1 MDFDQTQVIDDFG
14 VEEEVSE
21 EENNGR
27 SKKIEVAHLKVFSQQ
42 GFKESVFPVFKGDNF
57 IGRDGKCNITIPIK
71 ALSKKHACIEVQRD
85 LHLLY
90 DCKSKNRT
98 RKGKSLLK
106 PMVRYELKHGD
117 MLTFGDVTC
126 QYLVGMEEEEE
137 DGDETG
143 SETGSES
150 MLMDVNVDE
159 ELKKTDKSIVSED
172 VSLSSTIDEHV
183 KGAIPRESLLQ
194 ATPGHKTKKPS
205 KDDEDAYAA
214 DTDSDTDEERPLVT
228 TAVPTIMFSSEDEK
242 EIPND
247 QRASSEL
254 LSVPI
259 KQDTSMEGQTLA
271 FGLGSPTNVFL
282 SRDSTGSSGSHSAQ
296 TGSIPPTLK
305 ISSESDSLSD
315 VSPFRHP
322 GARGSV
328 TQPPC
333 GPTLL
338 YGSESDDGSP
348 IKRPRHP
355 TVRVADKG
363 PSCEPTLLYGSE
375 SDGSPKKKPRLPMAS
390 NEPTLLYESDS
401 DESNDKAAKRLRALG
416 DSHQGN
422 QDQTLLYSDIS
433 EGKLPSIPG
442 KSSADGENKDS
453 TDGSTKERPNTE
465 EEMGVVED
473 TDATLPY
480 CRAEMSSTD
489 DEGES
494 GVRTAKRTSVD
505 ETPAPIL
512 RTLACNTKEI
522 EEDLTDDEQH
532 NRDADDYGADVA
544 TQAYA
549 VQSDSEL
556 EIESVS
562 TRDEAVARD
571 LNQVANPSDLEA
583 TQAYCIEEG
592 EDSDSSDSQPLP
604 IGIAKTAATDDIQA
618 TLAYGIGE
626 PERVSD
632 SERVDNND
640 GDHKRGQAQALVY
653 DDLQATLAYVIGG
666 GDDEEGCTETDGEQP
681 SDLDAG
687 VSRGDDVQATT
698 AYGLEA
704 TQAYGAEEIDEEETA
719 VKNRDDIGGYQG
731 RGTGPDANAATLA
744 YDFGSTQP
752 YCGNDNGATEDDKG
766 DNAFEE
772 HITKMENLATLAY
785 GLEETQAYAFD
796 NNDSESSHNDMIEAT
811 QAYGIDGP
819 SAEETGPLAQLY
831 AASTVQ
837 GGVTGIDENK
847 NGVSAVSEVDIS
859 KPSSSSAVD
868 VVDDSQDREDVM
880 PRRSRS
886 TRGRKKPVIED
897 SQEVGSAE
905 NYAVSVVEISNN
917 DKREETKVESTP
929 GSILNRNGKNSR
941 VTLSSRKG
949 RRGAMRVTI
958 DSGMPDE
965 DEGKETLSRG
975 GQSGTKETNAS
986 ESQDKE
992 TSKVPASTGR
1002 KRRRQAGKGKFI
1014 EEMEGTTI
1022 RKSRRGQKGKG
1033 AQMEATFLP
1042 ETPPMPSTDTTAKE
1056 IRESPPDSSAEAV
1069 PTRGKGKGRGKGRG
1083 RKNEQLVEESVARE
1097 SIGSEIST
1105 ISNEPE
1111 PPETVSTPAR
1121 GKGRGKGRGIK
1132 AQPKIGMD
1140 HELEAS
1146 ASTSPQ
1152 KTSESIGSE
1161 ISTISS
1167 EPEPP
1172 ETVSTPARGKGRGK
1186 GRGIKAQPKIGMDHE
1201 SGASANTSPQTET
1214 PTVNVNELQPSE
1226 SPASVSTSKRKS
1238 RGRKRIQPTAA
1249 ESEALVSSEGT
1260 EYSETIAD
1268 SEESSTAGSSQQSC
1282 RVRPRKQ
1289 QPEDSES
1296 VEMVET
1302 PAKRGRRGKEPSVN
1316 RSPSLQRGRSSTE
1329 NSPRIIFTGLYDKQG
1344 EKVVISLGGQ
1354 LVDNIHNC
1362 THLVTDK
1369 VRRTVKFLCGLAGG
1383 QIIVLPSWL
1392 EACKKAKSFVDTSP
1406 FLVKDKDAEKQYNF
1420 DLQRSHEVAL
1430 TKGLLEGYK
1439 VHVTKKVK
1447 PEPSQMK
1454 DIIQSAKGEFLTSMP
1469 RSKEDRV
1476 FVISCNDDRSVCRK
1490 PMEAGIPVVSAE
1502 VLLTGVLQQEL
1513 NLEEYKLFAE
1523 EMSDTT
1529 QETSSLS
1536 GQNKRRN
1543 ETSEGG
1549 GATSSSSTP
1558 GAKNSGSKRRKR

>member
-1 MDFDQTQVIDDFG
+1 MWEFNT
-14 VEEEVSE
+14 
-21 EENNGR
+21 
-27 SKKIEVAHLKVFSQQ
+27 
-42 GFKESVFPVFKGDNF
+42 
-57 IGRDGKCNITIPIK
+57 
-71 ALSKKHACIEVQRD
+71 
-85 LHLLY
+85 
-90 DCKSKNRT
+90 
-98 RKGKSLLK
+98 
-106 PMVRYELKHGD
+106 
-117 MLTFGDVTC
+117 
-126 QYLVGMEEEEE
+126 
-137 DGDETG
+137 
-143 SETGSES
+143 
-150 MLMDVNVDE
+150 
-159 ELKKTDKSIVSED
+159 
-172 VSLSSTIDEHV
+172 
-183 KGAIPRESLLQ
+183 
-194 ATPGHKTKKPS
+194 
-205 KDDEDAYAA
+205 
-214 DTDSDTDEERPLVT
+214 
-228 TAVPTIMFSSEDEK
+228 
-242 EIPND
+242 
-247 QRASSEL
+247 L
-254 LSVPI
+254 LSFCF
-259 KQDTSMEGQTLA
+259 Q
-271 FGLGSPTNVFL
+271 
-282 SRDSTGSSGSHSAQ
+282 
-296 TGSIPPTLK
+296 
-305 ISSESDSLSD
+305 
-315 VSPFRHP
+315 
-322 GARGSV
+322 
-328 TQPPC
+328 
-333 GPTLL
+333 
-338 YGSESDDGSP
+338 
-348 IKRPRHP
+348 
-355 TVRVADKG
+355 
-363 PSCEPTLLYGSE
+363 
-375 SDGSPKKKPRLPMAS
+375 
-390 NEPTLLYESDS
+390 
-401 DESNDKAAKRLRALG
+401 
-416 DSHQGN
+416 
-422 QDQTLLYSDIS
+422 
-433 EGKLPSIPG
+433 
-442 KSSADGENKDS
+442 
-453 TDGSTKERPNTE
+453 
-465 EEMGVVED
+465 
-473 TDATLPY
+473 
-480 CRAEMSSTD
+480 
-489 DEGES
+489 
-494 GVRTAKRTSVD
+494 
-505 ETPAPIL
+505 
-512 RTLACNTKEI
+512 
-522 EEDLTDDEQH
+522 
-532 NRDADDYGADVA
+532 
-544 TQAYA
+544 
-549 VQSDSEL
+549 
-556 EIESVS
+556 
-562 TRDEAVARD
+562 
-571 LNQVANPSDLEA
+571 
-583 TQAYCIEEG
+583 
-592 EDSDSSDSQPLP
+592 
-604 IGIAKTAATDDIQA
+604 
-618 TLAYGIGE
+618 
-626 PERVSD
+626 
-632 SERVDNND
+632 
-640 GDHKRGQAQALVY
+640 
-653 DDLQATLAYVIGG
+653 
-666 GDDEEGCTETDGEQP
+666 
-681 SDLDAG
+681 
-687 VSRGDDVQATT
+687 
-698 AYGLEA
+698 
-704 TQAYGAEEIDEEETA
+704 
-719 VKNRDDIGGYQG
+719 
-731 RGTGPDANAATLA
+731 
-744 YDFGSTQP
+744 
-752 YCGNDNGATEDDKG
+752 
-766 DNAFEE
+766 
-772 HITKMENLATLAY
+772 
-785 GLEETQAYAFD
+785 
-796 NNDSESSHNDMIEAT
+796 
-811 QAYGIDGP
+811 
-819 SAEETGPLAQLY
+819 
-831 AASTVQ
+831 
-837 GGVTGIDENK
+837 VTGIDENK

-859 KPSSSSAVD
+859 KPSSRSAVD
-868 VVDDSQDREDVM
+868 VVDDSQDCEDVM

-886 TRGRKKPVIED
+886 TRGRKKPDIED

-1014 EEMEGTTI
+1014 EEMEGTPI

-1033 AQMEATFLP
+1033 AQMEATFLS
-1042 ETPPMPSTDTTAKE
+1042 ETPLMPSTDTTAKE

-1069 PTRGKGKGRGKGRG
+1069 PTRGKGKARGKGRG

-1097 SIGSEIST
+1097 SIGSELST

-1111 PPETVSTPAR
+1111 PPEAVSTPAR
-1121 GKGRGKGRGIK
+1121 GKGQGKGRGKK
-1132 AQPKIGMD
+1132 ALPKIGID

-1167 EPEPP
+1167 KPEPP

-1226 SPASVSTSKRKS
+1226 SPASVSTPKGKS

-1282 RVRPRKQ
+1282 RGRPRKQ

-1296 VEMVET
+1296 VEVVET

-1430 TKGLLEGYK
+1430 TKGLIEGYK

-1523 EMSDTT
+1523 EMPDTT

-1536 GQNKRRN
+1536 GQNKRN